1 MPTPADWKIKT
12 DPETKAPVMD
22 GSKIVYIDPEG
33 KELPLDPVAMYV
45 KIGDLG
51 KENQRHREAKTAV
64 EEKFSIFS
72 GIDDIVKWKEDAD
85 KAIATVANFNDKDW
99 MKAEKVDQ
107 LKREMGD
114 AYENKLKQAQT
125 SFGEKETALNAVIEK
140 KNAQIRTLL
149 VSNKFANSTFFSGEK
164 RKTNLLPDV
173 AEAYFGRHF
182 RVEEND
188 KTGDIKVVA
197 YHANGD
203 QILSKMNPGELADFD
218 EAIGIIIDNHPQK
231 DHFLRSTSG
240 GSGGQGG
247 GGGEGEGADELTKL
261 EKQLAEAQKNGDAKT
276 SIALKNK
283 IHQLRLKLRAA

>member
-1 MPTPADWKIKT
+1 MPTPNDWKIKT
-12 DPETKAPVMD
+12 DPETKTPVMD

-45 KIGDLG
+45 KIVDLG
-51 KENQRHREAKTAV
+51 KENQKHREAKAAV
-64 EEKFSIFS
+64 EEKFSIFT
-72 GIDDIVKWKEDAD
+72 GIDDVVKWKEDAD

-99 MKAEKVDQ
+99 MKAEKVEQ

-125 SFGEKETALNAVIEK
+125 SFGEKETALNTVIEK

-173 AEAYFGRHF
+173 AEAYFGKHF

-203 QILSKMNPGELADFD
+203 QILSKINPGDLAEFD
-218 EAIGIIIDNHPQK
+218 EAISIIIDSHPQR

-240 GSGGQGG
+240 GSGGHGGDGG
-247 GGGEGEGADELTKL
+247 GGEGADELTKL
-261 EKQLAEAQKNGDAKT
+261 EKQYAEAMKNGDAKT
-276 SIALKNK
+276 AISLTNK
-283 IHQLRLKLRAA
+283 IHELRRKLKAA